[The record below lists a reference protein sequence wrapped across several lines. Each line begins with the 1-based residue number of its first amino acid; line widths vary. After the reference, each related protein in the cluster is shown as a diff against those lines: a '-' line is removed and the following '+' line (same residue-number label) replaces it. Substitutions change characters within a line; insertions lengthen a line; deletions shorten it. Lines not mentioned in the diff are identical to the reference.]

1 MNIADLRHRLTIQEP
16 VRTPDGGGGFTTVWQ
31 DIAAEPVVFAGVIQ
45 TSGGE
50 SFRDQ
55 QVTAG
60 AVYRITLRYRADIT
74 PAHRLVE
81 GTTVYNIT
89 ALRDPDGAGA
99 WLEIA
104 AVTP

>member
-1 MNIADLRHRLTIQEP
+1 MNIGDLKTRLTIQEP

-31 DIAAEPVVFAGVIQ
+31 NIATEPVVFAQVIQ

-50 SFRDQ
+50 TLRGQ

-60 AVYRITLRYRADIT
+60 AAYRITLRHRDDIT
-74 PAHRLVE
+74 PAHRLLD
-81 GTTVYNIT
+81 GATAYNIT
-89 ALRDPDGAGA
+89 ALRDPDGSHA
-99 WLEIA
+99 WLDIT